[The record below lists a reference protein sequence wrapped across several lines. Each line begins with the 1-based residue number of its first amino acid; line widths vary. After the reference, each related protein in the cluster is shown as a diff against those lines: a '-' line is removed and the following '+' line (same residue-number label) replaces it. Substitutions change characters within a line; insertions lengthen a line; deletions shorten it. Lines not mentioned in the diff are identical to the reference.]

1 MLKLNEQTCLPL
13 ASLLMCIC
21 VDTHMLKVCVCLCG
35 CSPEVDVWSPFQLI
49 STLLI
54 EVEFLSLANVCKLA
68 SWFALWI
75 PVSTLLSQEWQPDS
89 HIYPEYLWLLWIWTV
104 VSMFVPRTLP
114 WELYPQPSTCNCS
127 MLASE
132 IIVNVLYLP
141 IMTTM
146 HDNTIKIRF

>member
-1 MLKLNEQTCLPL
+1 MFAFGFPFNVY
-13 ASLLMCIC
+13 MCGHTY
-21 VDTHMLKVCVCLCG
+21 VESVCMCLCV

-54 EVEFLSLANVCKLA
+54 EVSFLSLSVVLLIYVIWLAGLLCGSPYPPCCHGNDSLTTTSTQNIYGFYGLHVC
-68 SWFALWI
+68 
-75 PVSTLLSQEWQPDS
+75 
-89 HIYPEYLWLLWIWTV
+89 
-104 VSMFVPRTLP
+104 VPRTMP
-114 WELYPQPSTCNCS
+114 SELYPQPSTCNCS